1 MSTLSPLPRMDLGF
15 AVLFLGQANVSTI
28 LERHECGQSPDAYT
42 LV

>member
-1 MSTLSPLPRMDLGF
+1 MSTLSPLPPMDLGF